1 MVGIYRHVFLLCN
14 IKSLV
19 EIGEDEISSL
29 LDRLF
34 PTGAPEPSSSDSQGP
49 IGDLVSDVTDA
60 AGDAISDVT
69 DAVGD
74 AVSDVTKAA
83 GDLLS
88 NAGNAVSDV
97 ASAVGDILP
106 GGF

>member
-1 MVGIYRHVFLLCN
+1 MH

-19 EIGEDEISSL
+19 DIGEDEISSL

-34 PTGAPEPSSSDSQGP
+34 PTGAPEPSSSGGSQGP
-49 IGDLVSDVTDA
+49 IGSLVSDVTDA
-60 AGDAISDVT
+60 AGDLVSDVTDLAGDAISDVT
-69 DAVGD
+69 DALGD

-88 NAGNAVSDV
+88 DVGGAVSDV
-97 ASAVGDILP
+97 AGALLP
-106 GGF
+106 GGV

>member
-1 MVGIYRHVFLLCN
+1 MLMH

-19 EIGEDEISSL
+19 DIGEDEISSL

-34 PTGAPEPSSSDSQGP
+34 PTGAPEPSSSGSQGP
-49 IGDLVSDVTDA
+49 IGSLVSDVTDAAGDLVSDVTDL

-74 AVSDVTKAA
+74 AISDVTKAA

-88 NAGNAVSDV
+88 DVGGAVSDV
-97 ASAVGDILP
+97 AGAILP
-106 GGF
+106 GGV